1 MTQQTY
7 SQADV
12 PVPYTRD
19 QAGGRIPARTID
31 DGREALI
38 AQAMRTRSQ
47 LLQKLNRGARQHLRE
62 LAQAL
67 GEPDAIPLD

>member
-12 PVPYTRD
+12 PAPYTRAR
-19 QAGGRIPARTID
+19 AGGRMPARTIG
-31 DGREALI
+31 DGRAALI

-47 LLQKLNRGARQHLRE
+47 LLQNLNRGARQQLRE
-62 LAQAL
+62 SR
-67 GEPDAIPLD
+67 